1 MTTTALITATV
12 PAPAATEVD
21 WKDKPTDQMSASE
34 LYAIAITNY
43 GNRRIPCITELMWR
57 AEKGSWYKAEL
68 DRLRAEVA
76 K

>member
-1 MTTTALITATV
+1 MDATIITATV
-12 PAPAATEVD
+12 PAPVTNQND

-43 GNRRIPCITELMWR
+43 GDRRIPCITELMWR

-68 DRLRAEVA
+68 DRLRAKAAE
-76 K
+76 